1 MEKKLTVRPDKA
13 QKKELKKISRKY
25 FQQRNKDDTGAAQ
38 AMYKVTGLCLCV
50 APFDPTGV
58 LALGMSAVFIS
69 LGGAVNITNF
79 FENHQKTICTNDAGQ
94 NLYGPDWAQ
103 DLNRAAQNQLY
114 TLATELDKNPDDAKT
129 KKTQKKL
136 LEQAQDLQKLL
147 TVVDGDGH
155 PLPDENIRFL
165 LQKAETRVIEVIQ
178 PVSPEIEL
186 DLKSGTALPPP
197 KPKRKTFGV

>member
-1 MEKKLTVRPDKA
+1 MAKDLIVRPDKA
-13 QKKELKKISRKY
+13 QKKELKKIARKY
-25 FQQRNKDDTGAAQ
+25 FWRRNTDNTGVVQ
-38 AMYKVTGLCLCV
+38 AGYAVTGLCLCV
-50 APFDPTGV
+50 APFDPTGTI
-58 LALGMSAVFIS
+58 LLMSATS
-69 LGGAVNITNF
+69 MGLGGVLNAAIF
-79 FENHQKTICTNDAGQ
+79 HENHKKTICTNDAGQ
-94 NLYGPDWAQ
+94 TLYGPDWAQ